1 MSIVDLYIN
10 DQKYNLVNFEQAADY
25 FGELDDVAIFEF
37 KEKTPNFEFLDGD
50 DYTNTPIN
58 LFISG
63 IELINETQNLYQNET
78 QNLYQNETQ
87 IYKVLL
93 TRAIIFHLEN
103 GRELMFEKDDC
114 FFSEQ
119 IIIKTGTN
127 LKDKLDANFEF
138 EKDWNEDEYKA
149 VCEHNIISIN

>member
-1 MSIVDLYIN
+1 MKIIDVSFKLDFIKSLIGQKFLQYRCSPFLVRNSVMSIVDLYIN

-63 IELINETQNLYQNET
+63 IELT
-78 QNLYQNETQ
+78 
-87 IYKVLL
+87 
-93 TRAIIFHLEN
+93 
-103 GRELMFEKDDC
+103 
-114 FFSEQ
+114 
-119 IIIKTGTN
+119 
-127 LKDKLDANFEF
+127 
-138 EKDWNEDEYKA
+138 
-149 VCEHNIISIN
+149 